1 MKEVIK
7 KSKGGDDDRQWSVF
21 SLAMELGYT
30 IAIPIILLA
39 LLGRLI
45 DKNINTSPW
54 FLLMGIFIS
63 ILLTS
68 WLIYKK
74 VLKIIE
80 E

>member
-7 KSKGGDDDRQWSVF
+7 KSKSGDDDRQWSVF

-45 DKNINTSPW
+45 DKNINSSPW